1 MRPSGWVTAPEI
13 VGAVRLQQTD
23 PSCHRPILPQRKAG
37 GFCRQCGGT
46 GGCHHQGCQHSRCR
60 PVHHLALVH
69 GFSSP
74 VSAAG
79 ISRQLVLAPG
89 CCPMNPLYRSRSLG
103 SIWSCYHFV
112 IIFVP
117 EKPPIP
123 WQNKKT
129 GPPIGEVLSDSVRRK
144 QLGYR
149 PVSGFTLLPLLPV
162 FPVLPGLL
170 TLLDEL
176 LDEEE
181 LLSSFSGCEIA
192 FFSGRSEAM

>member
-1 MRPSGWVTAPEI
+1 MLSGCSRLIPAATAPSCPSERLG
-13 VGAVRLQQTD
+13 VSAASAVVPAAAIIRAASTAAAD
-23 PSCHRPILPQRKAG
+23 RCIILLLFMVFP
-37 GFCRQCGGT
+37 
-46 GGCHHQGCQHSRCR
+46 
-60 PVHHLALVH
+60 
-69 GFSSP
+69 P

-89 CCPMNPLYRSRSLG
+89 CCPMNPLYRSRPIG

-149 PVSGFTLLPLLPV
+149 PVSGFTLLPPLPV